1 MTRMRT
7 DSWLPTDGE
16 HPDAWRVLE
25 RLVQQMQR
33 SERRPR
39 HLALTLEAIRESLDA
54 DAVFLHAESGA
65 GPSEI
70 AGRRDLAREGCRE
83 SARRVFEDW
92 RDADAGQL
100 LWNEP
105 GGIEPSAPGL
115 TRLRGVAGVRL
126 SRSRGEWI
134 IALSLRPG
142 RIFGPTDLNIMALAR
157 RLLLAWKRHAEVYDD
172 LKETLFGLI
181 RCLATTIDAKDPYTA
196 GHSER
201 VARIAVRLSEELGL
215 SDAERSDLY
224 LAGLLH
230 DVGKIGIRDEVLQK
244 PGRLSEEEKAHIREH
259 PVIGDRI
266 VSNIGKL
273 AYLRPG
279 VRSHH
284 EWYDGRGY
292 PDGLRGE
299 AVPRIARIL
308 AVADSCDAMMSN
320 RRYRLS
326 LPPHQIEAI
335 MSEGAGSQW
344 DPAVVEAFQSCRAE
358 VYEIGQRGLGRSVY
372 RAVERVI
379 AGGYGDSVALTAA
392 VAP

>member
-1 MTRMRT
+1 MNLTGF
-7 DSWLPTDGE
+7 DSERLTDGKMAD
-16 HPDAWRVLE
+16 PWKVLE
-25 RLVQQMQR
+25 RLVQQMQQ

-39 HLALTLEAIRESLDA
+39 QLDLTLEAIRKSLGA
-54 DAVFLHAESGA
+54 DAVLLFARNGDGLA
-65 GPSEI
+65 GV
-70 AGRRDLAREGCRE
+70 AGRRELASQWCRDY
-83 SARRVFEDW
+83 ARVVLEERRGSDP
-92 RDADAGQL
+92 GQL
-100 LWNEP
+100 LWSDPRDVLPEATQP
-105 GGIEPSAPGL
+105 ARPRSA
-115 TRLRGVAGVRL
+115 AGVLL

-134 IALSLRPG
+134 IALSARVE
-142 RIFGPTDLNIMALAR
+142 RTFGPADLDIMALAR
-157 RLLLAWKRHAEVYDD
+157 RLLLAWSRHQEVYQD

-201 VARIAVRLSEELGL
+201 VARIAVRIGEQIGISE
-215 SDAERSDLY
+215 SERSDLY

-244 PGRLSEEEKAHIREH
+244 PGRLTEEERAHIREH

-266 VSNIGKL
+266 IGNIGKL

-284 EWYDGRGY
+284 ERYDGGGY
-292 PDGLRGE
+292 PDGLAGE
-299 AVPRIARIL
+299 SIPPMARIL

-326 LPPHQIEAI
+326 LPHTQIDAI
-335 MSEGAGSQW
+335 LFEGSGSQW
-344 DPAVVEAFQSCRAE
+344 DPGVIEAFRHCRE
-358 VYEIGQRGLGRSVY
+358 DVYQIGQRGLGRSVY

-379 AGGYGDSVALTAA
+379 SCGCSDSVAMTPALGH
-392 VAP
+392 